1 MIGTSN
7 NKEILGPVVV
17 MAELWIEIRGR
28 RLTKI
33 DISVVENTHLHLL
46 MVLDDKQNTDQ
57 ETQLELLSS
66 VRHQATMIDLVVLR
80 NKLMVSNL
88 KQNQKSTMTFKNIY
102 ILQVH
107 RIAMQGKETVM
118 EQHLKPSTDMIN
130 VEAHQLDILMISKVY
145 QPNGVKV
152 FKLQA
157 EMWIR
162 WIEVTSNLK
171 VESNST
177 VKRMVK
183 QLQMEGMTHM
193 QEEMLEINKLSLN
206 CLANKQDSL
215 DHLMSNLPEALAEKE
230 KLQINYN
237 RDIKGDK
244 LKMTDME
251 AMVVHNNISM
261 MLNMEETEVLNRIDE
276 KNLTTGIQNI

>member
-118 EQHLKPSTDMIN
+118 ELLLKPSTDMIN